1 MHSRNLFSD
10 PSKPEFLEYLLKIL
24 GLILRIFTQI
34 FGLVLRIF
42 TQIFGLILRIFTQI
56 LGLISR
62 NRTIV
67 LLDHIVATVVD
78 RRLLGSST

>member
-10 PSKPEFLEYLLKIL
+10 PSKPDFLEYLLKIL
-24 GLILRIFTQI
+24 
-34 FGLVLRIF
+34 GLVLRIF
-42 TQIFGLILRIFTQI
+42 TQIFGLILRLFTQI
-56 LGLISR
+56 LGLILR
-62 NRTIV
+62 NKTIV